1 LKVSFT
7 QSFLQLFRTCYAIGF
22 GKSNIR
28 LLLCVGFPPLFFC
41 QLPLLFNG
49 KPNGTGVQNPS
60 FFLLLR
66 LQLTVINCLKVAL
79 QGFRIIFYY
88 YAVFTPFSLP
98 FQPAAGLSRTSMHCV
113 NFVFIPGVESGG
125 KPRVTTIFYG
135 CSQIFR
141 PASNNFPS
149 TQRVIAKVF
158 PLRCAVFKLFRWGI
172 FKLQQ

>member
-1 LKVSFT
+1 
-7 QSFLQLFRTCYAIGF
+7 
-22 GKSNIR
+22 
-28 LLLCVGFPPLFFC
+28 
-41 QLPLLFNG
+41 
-49 KPNGTGVQNPS
+49 
-60 FFLLLR
+60 
-66 LQLTVINCLKVAL
+66 
-79 QGFRIIFYY
+79 
-88 YAVFTPFSLP
+88 
-98 FQPAAGLSRTSMHCV
+98 MHCV

-172 FKLQQ
+172 FKLQQWKNFAGCGIKTKISDLFKYLMWCLRKSELGIIKVRPRLVHLNFPLFANCFSHSVLCVGKYLSGTRLENMPQKGASECG